1 MRNETLRSMGCGSQ
15 SKQGPVTLL
24 QQEFSDSWVKRRDD
38 RDAFGKRDDA
48 KNAMSYAEKRARQ
61 GWAKLNSYL
70 PSTPSLSRACNTY

>member
-1 MRNETLRSMGCGSQ
+1 MRNETLLSMGCGSQ

-24 QQEFSDSWVKRRDD
+24 QQEFSDGWVKRRDD
-38 RDAFGKRDDA
+38 RDAFDDT